1 MKQFESFLL
10 DTANQSLWLGASSID
25 IAPKPYAILRY
36 LVEHPGRLITHD
48 ELLDAL
54 WPNTFVQP
62 QILRTYILDLRKALG
77 DDPATPRFIQTIPKR
92 GYRFLA
98 PVSEPQKPEPQS
110 TPHPTPPAPH
120 LLPTLPP
127 ATIVGRQREL
137 AQLHAFASQA
147 IQGHRQLVFI
157 TGEVGIG
164 KTTLVDAFMQLA
176 QAFPTQPAVLRGQCI
191 AGFAAAQPWYPVLEL
206 LRQLCASPHGEL
218 ACRVLR
224 SLAPSWLTTG
234 SAPDAPSP
242 ERIPGD
248 LCAALEEISVA
259 QPLVLV
265 LEDLHWADPATIHF
279 LSALAHR
286 RNPARLIILVTFRP
300 QHGAHNSAEPSLK
313 STRHDL
319 LMRRLAQDIP
329 LQPLDKSAM
338 QQLLAL
344 ELHQAELPPGL
355 TSFVHRRSEGNP
367 LFAIAI
373 LEHLIAQHF
382 LIQSPAQGTS
392 LAPTLWTQS
401 APLPEMDAE
410 VPAGLAEMID
420 LELERLTPDEQAILE
435 AGSLTQVA
443 FPAWSVAAALA
454 LPQELAE
461 DACDALS
468 RRLYFLERAGQDELP
483 DGSCSPFYVFAH
495 GLFREVLY
503 QRQAPAR
510 RAQRHIRIAEKLTS
524 LFHGRESSV
533 AHDVAMHFQAAGN
546 HARAN
551 EALQSALLISSTQ
564 TTMDTP
570 EFPQKRTRKTSTKA

>member
-10 DTANQSLWLGASSID
+10 DTANQCLWRSSTQIPL
-25 IAPKPYAILRY
+25 APKPWAILQY

-77 DDPATPRFIQTIPKR
+77 DDAGTPRYIQTIPKR
-92 GYRFLA
+92 GYRFVA
-98 PVSEPQKPEPQS
+98 PVAEAQPANPET
-110 TPHPTPPAPH
+110 TPHTAPH
-120 LLPTLPP
+120 TASLPPIPPP

-164 KTTLVDAFMQLA
+164 KTTLVDSFMQTISA
-176 QAFPTQPAVLRGQCI
+176 SPNPPAVVRGQCI
-191 AGFAAAQPWYPVLEL
+191 AGFAPTQPWYPVLEL
-206 LRQLCASPHGEL
+206 LRQLCASPHGDL

-234 SAPDAPSP
+234 SASDAPSP
-242 ERIPGD
+242 DRVPGD
-248 LCAALEEISVA
+248 LCAALEEISAA

-279 LSALAHR
+279 LSAFAHR
-286 RNPARLIILVTFRP
+286 RTPARLILLATFRP
-300 QHGAHNSAEPSLK
+300 QHSAPQASEPSLK

-319 LMRRLAQDIP
+319 LMRRLAHE
-329 LQPLDKSAM
+329 LSLEPLDKSAM
-338 QQLLAL
+338 RDLLAL
-344 ELHQAELPPGL
+344 ELHQADLPPGL
-355 TSFVHRRSEGNP
+355 AGFVHRRSEGNP

-382 LIQSPAQGTS
+382 LIQSAAQ
-392 LAPTLWTQS
+392 APTQPLWIQS
-401 APLPEMDAE
+401 APLPELDAE
-410 VPAGLAEMID
+410 VPAGLAEMIE
-420 LELERLTPDEQAILE
+420 LELERLTPNEQAILE

-443 FPAWSVAAALA
+443 FPAWSVAAALS
-454 LPQELAE
+454 LPPELAE
-461 DACDALS
+461 DACDSLS

-510 RAQRHIRIAEKLTS
+510 RAQRHIRIAES
-524 LFHGRESSV
+524 LLALFPGRESSV

-546 HARAN
+546 HARAT
-551 EALQSALLISSTQ
+551 ELLQSALPALSIQ
-564 TTMDTP
+564 TTP
-570 EFPQKRTRKTSTKA
+570 QLPQKRTRKTSTKA

>member
-10 DTANQSLWLGASSID
+10 DTANQCLWRSSTQIPL
-25 IAPKPYAILRY
+25 APKPWAILQY

-77 DDPATPRFIQTIPKR
+77 DDAGTPRYIQTIPKR
-92 GYRFLA
+92 GYRFVA
-98 PVSEPQKPEPQS
+98 PVAEAQPANPETAPHS
-110 TPHPTPPAPH
+110 TPHAASLPPIP
-120 LLPTLPP
+120 PP

-164 KTTLVDAFMQLA
+164 KTTLVDSFMQSISA
-176 QAFPTQPAVLRGQCI
+176 SPNPPAVVRGQCI
-191 AGFAAAQPWYPVLEL
+191 AGFAPTQPWYPVLEL
-206 LRQLCASPHGEL
+206 LRQLCASPHGDL

-234 SAPDAPSP
+234 SASDAPSP
-242 ERIPGD
+242 DRVPGD
-248 LCAALEEISVA
+248 LCAALEEISAA
-259 QPLVLV
+259 QLLVLV

-286 RNPARLIILVTFRP
+286 RNPARLILLATFRP
-300 QHGAHNSAEPSLK
+300 QHSAPQASEPSLK

-319 LMRRLAQDIP
+319 LMRRLAHELP
-329 LQPLDKSAM
+329 LEPLDKSAM
-338 QQLLAL
+338 SDLLAL
-344 ELHQAELPPGL
+344 ELHQADLPPGL
-355 TSFVHRRSEGNP
+355 AGFVHRRSEGNP

-382 LIQSPAQGTS
+382 LIQSAAQ
-392 LAPTLWTQS
+392 APTQPLWIQS
-401 APLPEMDAE
+401 APLPELDAE
-410 VPAGLAEMID
+410 VPAGLAEMIE

-443 FPAWSVAAALA
+443 FPAWSVAAALS
-454 LPQELAE
+454 LPPELAE

-510 RAQRHIRIAEKLTS
+510 RAQRHIRIAESLLA

-533 AHDVAMHFQAAGN
+533 AHDVAMHFQAAGS
-546 HARAN
+546 HARAT
-551 EALQSALLISSTQ
+551 ELLQSALPAPSIQ
-564 TTMDTP
+564 TT
-570 EFPQKRTRKTSTKA
+570 PQLPPKRTRKTSTKA